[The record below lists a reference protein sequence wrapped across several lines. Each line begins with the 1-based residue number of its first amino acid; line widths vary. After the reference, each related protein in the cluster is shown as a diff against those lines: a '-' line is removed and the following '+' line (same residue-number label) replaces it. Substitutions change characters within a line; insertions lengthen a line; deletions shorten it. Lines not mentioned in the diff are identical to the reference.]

1 MRRAACARHPRW
13 FCFVH
18 ADWERFPIDSPTLR
32 LPHYGSA
39 MLPASVCK
47 FSLLAAVLLAAAC
60 GSSSQTSS
68 GSTPTPT
75 PPSNKALHVAT
86 VDACT
91 LVTADEAS
99 AAVGS
104 PLTNLAATSPVQ
116 IPGACIYGAS
126 GSSSTVVVYAQVYPD
141 ATAANAV
148 QPDQVAAALAGQV
161 GVTNAHSVN
170 GIGDK
175 AFEYTATG
183 TAGGG
188 VAIFVFK
195 YNVVMMLLVDPTT
208 NSATVEQLART
219 AVGRLV
225 AS

>member
-1 MRRAACARHPRW
+1 MIR
-13 FCFVH
+13 
-18 ADWERFPIDSPTLR
+18 T
-32 LPHYGSA
+32 
-39 MLPASVCK
+39 SVFK
-47 FSLLAAVLLAAAC
+47 SSLLAGVLLAAAC
-60 GSSSQTSS
+60 GSSGQTSS
-68 GSTPTPT
+68 GSSPTPA
-75 PPSNKALHVAT
+75 PSTNKALHVAT

-126 GSSSTVVVYAQVYPD
+126 GSSSTVFVYAQVYPD
-141 ATAANAV
+141 ATTANAV
-148 QPDQVAAALAGQV
+148 QPDQVAAALAGQL
-161 GVTNAHSVN
+161 GVTNAHSVS

-175 AFEYTATG
+175 AFEYTASG

-188 VAIFVFK
+188 IAIFAFK
-195 YNVVMMLLVDPTT
+195 YNVVMMLAVDPTS
-208 NSATVEQLART
+208 NSSTVEQLART
-219 AVGRLV
+219 AIGRLV

>member
-1 MRRAACARHPRW
+1 MP
-13 FCFVH
+13 
-18 ADWERFPIDSPTLR
+18 D
-32 LPHYGSA
+32 YGSA
-39 MLPASVCK
+39 MIRTSVFK

-60 GSSSQTSS
+60 GSSGQTSS
-68 GSTPTPT
+68 GSSPTPST
-75 PPSNKALHVAT
+75 NKALHVAT

-126 GSSSTVVVYAQVYPD
+126 GSSSTVFVYAQVYPD
-141 ATAANAV
+141 ATTANAV
-148 QPDQVAAALAGQV
+148 QPNQVAAALAGQM
-161 GVTNAHSVN
+161 GVTNAHSVS

-188 VAIFVFK
+188 IAIFVFK
-195 YNVVMMLLVDPTT
+195 YNVVMMLAVDPTS
-208 NSATVEQLART
+208 NSGTVEQLART